1 MAGFQSPPVQLTSS
15 VPYVHARNESA
26 AESHSMVPDGHHGSN
41 EENQSDHL
49 NQSAHSSQSVCQS
62 PPVENAD
69 QIQGVESSHEPDNDS
84 NSEQVAVNV
93 QSAEEEQVD
102 LNPIEEVMDQSQWA
116 VEEVMPAASD
126 AQPVQSIPAAV
137 NIHPMSAR
145 ETKGSGMKKPILRM
159 QQSCVNQ

>member
-15 VPYVHARNESA
+15 VPYVQARNESA

-49 NQSAHSSQSVCQS
+49 NQSAHSSHDCQS
-62 PPVENAD
+62 PSVGNAD
-69 QIQGVESSHEPDNDS
+69 QIQGAESSHEPDNDS

-93 QSAEEEQVD
+93 QSEKEEQVD

-126 AQPVQSIPAAV
+126 AQPVQSIPTAI
-137 NIHPMSAR
+137 NIHPM
-145 ETKGSGMKKPILRM
+145 KH
-159 QQSCVNQ
+159 